1 MALTQQHPPSAS
13 IFWANSSP
21 FSWLFTWTIFGR
33 DRDSVLVSSGQLSQ
47 WLVLIY
53 PLTPVKIQT
62 YPLAALIPNVR
73 SWLHWLRLGASLH
86 GFISYH
92 VEVPIIECPAKRI
105 SGISADDAAHAPHAC
120 PRLRGTCS
128 FHGIAVTG
136 DCDQPLPAAGR
147 GDLEPLSRT
156 GLGDPQVLR
165 GTRADVLRSAE
176 LPARELATG
185 APPSCEISQLRLAGH
200 EYGYT
205 YWRVSRIHLDH
216 SVPGPIPY
224 ELRLGT

>member
-1 MALTQQHPPSAS
+1 M
-13 IFWANSSP
+13 
-21 FSWLFTWTIFGR
+21 
-33 DRDSVLVSSGQLSQ
+33 
-47 WLVLIY
+47 
-53 PLTPVKIQT
+53 
-62 YPLAALIPNVR
+62 R

-105 SGISADDAAHAPHAC
+105 SGISADDAAHTPHAC

-216 SVPGPIPY
+216 SVPRPIPC
-224 ELRLGT
+224 ELRPGTQSGTISPAAYLRYSKKHGGRRCPELLIVGSGFRISHRDPSHDIAAPHRRDCSRPPN